1 MTFDELHARYQQLAG
16 ELERLAAEVERTSKE
31 REAAAQELDRAS
43 RERDR
48 VSGERDRATHERD
61 EYKKLYELVSLELER
76 TRRHLFGKKAES
88 VDPSQ
93 TQLAFLLASA
103 SEKLAQPHDSG
114 TGNKKFGERGKPTP
128 HGRNKVPEHLPTER
142 IELVPAE
149 VQREPDA
156 WERIGEET
164 RELIEWRS
172 ASHVRVVVVRPKYVR
187 KGVDAK
193 KVVIAQ
199 PLATPIERGLAG
211 PGLLAWV
218 LVSKFCDHLPL
229 NRLEGILERYGAPIA
244 RSTLCGWVEAMHD
257 LCAPLNQAMWNDALK
272 SDYIAIDATG
282 VLVQAA
288 EQCRRGHFWVL
299 ASDNGHVLFRYT
311 KRNNKGS
318 VKELL
323 GGYRGYLQADAA
335 TVYDFLYLDAD
346 CIEVGCWA
354 HCRRRFFEA
363 LSTDRDRA
371 NIALGYIAKLYQI
384 DRDTME
390 MEVEQ
395 RTRERAARAGPVLNS
410 FFAWVDDEQ
419 LQVLPETPIGK
430 AVTYARNQRV
440 ALARFLDDGRLRLDN
455 NRSERELRREAV
467 GRKNWLFVGSDD
479 GAKWNATFV
488 SLIASCQQHKLEPW
502 AYLRDLFCLL
512 PDWPKSRVLDL
523 APKHWRQTREQTEV
537 QQRLAGNPLRA
548 ISLAPHSREATQQ
561 FL

>member
-1 MTFDELHARYQQLAG
+1 VTFDELSARYRQLKD
-16 ELERLAAEVERTSKE
+16 ELEKLAVDAERAVQERDHVAQE
-31 REAAAQELDRAS
+31 RE
-43 RERDR
+43 R
-48 VSGERDRATHERD
+48 VSQERDRASHERD

-76 TRRHLFGKKAES
+76 TRRHLFGKKAET

-93 TQLAFLLASA
+93 TQLAFLLATA
-103 SEKLAQPHDSG
+103 SEKLAQSRDGGSRDK
-114 TGNKKFGERGKPTP
+114 TGGERGKPAP

-187 KGVDAK
+187 KGADAK
-193 KVVIAQ
+193 KVVIAE
-199 PLATPIERGLAG
+199 PLALPIERGLAG

-218 LVSKFCDHLPL
+218 LVSKFCDHMPL
-229 NRLEGILERYGAPIA
+229 HRLEGILERYGAPIA
-244 RSTLCGWVEAMHD
+244 RSTLCGWVEAMHG
-257 LCAPLNQAMWNDALK
+257 LCAPLEQAMWQDALQ
-272 SDYIAIDATG
+272 SDYIAVDATG
-282 VLVQAA
+282 VLVQAK
-288 EQCRRGHFWVL
+288 EQCRRSHFWVL

-335 TVYDFLYLDAD
+335 TVYDFLYLDGD

-371 NIALGYIAKLYQI
+371 NVALGFIAKLYQI
-384 DRDTME
+384 DRDTMD
-390 MEVEQ
+390 MDVER
-395 RTRERAARAGPVLNS
+395 RTWERAARAGPVLNS
-410 FFAWVDDEQ
+410 FFVWVDDEQ
-419 LQVLPETPIGK
+419 LQVLPESPIGK

-512 PDWPKSRVLDL
+512 PDWPKSRVLEL
-523 APKHWRQTREQTEV
+523 APKHWRQTREQAEV
-537 QQRLAGNPLRA
+537 QQRLAANPLRA
-548 ISLAPHSREATQQ
+548 ISLAPHSPEATQPSP
-561 FL
+561 

>member
-1 MTFDELHARYQQLAG
+1 MTFDELFSKYQQLA
-16 ELERLAAEVERTSKE
+16 EDLERRT
-31 REAAAQELDRAS
+31 REAERAS
-43 RERDR
+43 HERDEAKTQRER
-48 VSGERDRATHERD
+48 AAHERD

-76 TRRHLFGKKAES
+76 TRRHLFGKKAET
-88 VDPSQ
+88 VDPAQ
-93 TQLAFLLASA
+93 TQLAFLLATA
-103 SEKLAQPHDSG
+103 SEKLANARPG
-114 TGNKKFGERGKPTP
+114 TSADKQRGERGKSPP

-142 IELVPAE
+142 IELVPPE
-149 VQREPDA
+149 VQRDPDA
-156 WERIGEET
+156 WQRIGEET

-187 KGVDAK
+187 KGAEQTS
-193 KVVIAQ
+193 IAI
-199 PLATPIERGLAG
+199 AEPIALPIDRGLAG

-218 LVSKFCDHLPL
+218 LVSKYCDHLPL
-229 NRLEGILERYGAPIA
+229 HRLEGILERYGAPIA
-244 RSTLCGWVEAMHD
+244 RSTLCGWVESMHA
-257 LCAPLNQAMWNDALK
+257 LCAPLEHAMWDDALR
-272 SDYIAIDATG
+272 SDYIAVDATG
-282 VLVQAA
+282 VLVQAK

-311 KRNNKGS
+311 KRNNKGH

-335 TVYDFLYLDAD
+335 TVYDFLYLDSD
-346 CIEVGCWA
+346 CVEVGCWA

-371 NIALGYIAKLYQI
+371 NVALGFIAKLYQI
-384 DRDTME
+384 DRDTLDMD
-390 MEVEQ
+390 VER
-395 RTRERAARAGPVLNS
+395 RTRERAARAGPVLTS

-419 LQVLPETPIGK
+419 MQVLPESPIGK

-440 ALARFLDDGRLRLDN
+440 ALARFLDDARLRLDN

-502 AYLRDLFCLL
+502 AYMRDLFCLL
-512 PDWPKSRVLDL
+512 PDWPASRLLEL
-523 APKHWRQTREQTEV
+523 APKHWRETSQKSGT
-537 QQRLAGNPLRA
+537 QQRLAANKLRA
-548 ISLAPHSREATQQ
+548 VSITAPHLGEATTC
-561 FL
+561 

>member
-1 MTFDELHARYQQLAG
+1 VTFDELSARYRQLAS
-16 ELERLAAEVERTSKE
+16 ELEQLSAEAERAAK
-31 REAAAQELDRAS
+31 
-43 RERDR
+43 ERDR
-48 VSGERDRATHERD
+48 VSQERDRASHERD

-76 TRRHLFGKKAES
+76 TRRHLFGKKAET

-93 TQLAFLLASA
+93 TQLAFLLATA
-103 SEKLAQPHDSG
+103 SEKLARSPEGGPS
-114 TGNKKFGERGKPTP
+114 GNKQRGERGKPTP
-128 HGRNKVPEHLPTER
+128 HGRSKVPEHLPTER

-149 VQREPDA
+149 VQRDPDA

-187 KGVDAK
+187 KGADAK
-193 KVVIAQ
+193 KVVIAE
-199 PLATPIERGLAG
+199 PLALPIERGLAG

-229 NRLEGILERYGAPIA
+229 HRLEGILDRYGAPIA
-244 RSTLCGWVEAMHD
+244 RSTLCGWVEAMHE
-257 LCAPLNQAMWNDALK
+257 LCAPLEQAMWQDALQ
-272 SDYIAIDATG
+272 SDYVAVDATG
-282 VLVQAA
+282 VLVQAR
-288 EQCRRGHFWVL
+288 EQCRRSHFWVL

-311 KRNNKGS
+311 KRNNKSS

-335 TVYDFLYLDAD
+335 TVYDFLYLDGD

-371 NIALGYIAKLYQI
+371 NIALGFIAKLYQI

-390 MEVEQ
+390 MDVQQ

-419 LQVLPETPIGK
+419 LQVLPESPIGK

-512 PDWPKSRVLDL
+512 PDWPYSRVLEL
-523 APKHWRQTREQTEV
+523 APKHWRQAREQAEV
-537 QQRLAGNPLRA
+537 QQRLAANPLRV
-548 ISLAPHSREATQQ
+548 ISLPSHSREATQPSA
-561 FL
+561 